1 MVVGTLIAH
10 LSKYCILSI
19 LNIAYMSALPSPPAM
34 SAPAPH
40 ILFCSLLGIVV
51 LVTDTSHTRT

>member
-19 LNIAYMSALPSPPAM
+19 LHIAYMSALPPTM